1 MAKKTIYVVSYTVY
15 SGCIFN
21 SVHAFSTKE
30 CAIKSANA
38 YIKDANENVS
48 EEFKSN
54 QNFNNYEFG
63 HKEIEIDDEF
73 HFLISITE
81 QNISCY

>member
-1 MAKKTIYVVSYTVY
+1 MKTIYVVSYTVY

-54 QNFNNYEFG
+54 QNFNNYEFVA
-63 HKEIEIDDEF
+63 
-73 HFLISITE
+73 
-81 QNISCY
+81 QRN